1 MLETPRYPNKSFDVM
16 NTIFFPQSI
25 QYPREEYTTRKLRG
39 ITYCSNFNYDTDTS
53 STLDSNNV
61 LFPVYKIHIILK
73 YAARDCGHRTI
84 KDGEHKKCPVFFQN
98 LNNLNPWNFMKT
110 KLYKNQF

>member
-39 ITYCSNFNYDTDTS
+39 ITYCSNFNYDTDIS

-61 LFPVYKIHIILK
+61 LFPVYKIHISKSGNSFL
-73 YAARDCGHRTI
+73 RSGNFS
-84 KDGEHKKCPVFFQN
+84 KKNSLF
-98 LNNLNPWNFMKT
+98 
-110 KLYKNQF
+110 Y